1 MDITF
6 TFTFTNAAKIT
17 RIKICKHCEN
27 VMTVLLFFWFL
38 FLSMEQVDK
47 PTSSAAYWYSY
58 TLVEEVNIV
67 EML

>member
-1 MDITF
+1 
-6 TFTFTNAAKIT
+6 
-17 RIKICKHCEN
+17 
-27 VMTVLLFFWFL
+27 
-38 FLSMEQVDK
+38 MEQVDK